1 MCKGG
6 LSNVLESMFIKDM
19 IMKRNIFSVHFTETR
34 MILMIL
40 LVTST
45 ALIPL
50 GLNQNQIANAQQL
63 QGIHNNLTPSLS
75 LAKQQQ
81 PNGTSFQMDNTTFSH
96 HTTSVNGIKLR

>member
-6 LSNVLESMFIKDM
+6 LSNVLESMFIKDINKDM

-40 LVTST
+40 LVTSISF
-45 ALIPL
+45 IPL

-63 QGIHNNLTPSLS
+63 QGIHNNLTSSSS

-81 PNGTSFQMDNTTFSH
+81 PNGTSFQMAIT
-96 HTTSVNGIKLR
+96 